1 MSELLNETNHTYDF
15 GNIDDMD
22 PSLGIITINITMTSI
37 TNIILLADG
46 FRVVYER
53 DVPVEVRL
61 SVSYDNG
68 GIKQGTL
75 ETIKMKMLL
84 LGSDENPAAVRLEL
98 SSEAD
103 LFFHFMHIIDETSY
117 KSMQE
122 SQKLMVEFSEYPS
135 VLVRMLNSCI
145 REPHVHLGIFVVT
158 GETSARLDFIQNM
171 EYKFVE
177 LMSCNLI
184 RSPDEIVQ
192 HQITFRY
199 NSMKQRLAIMQS
211 RLHEINTLVK
221 TKNPSLL
228 LQLQKTAINNTN
240 VLNTSTSDKRR

>member
-1 MSELLNETNHTYDF
+1 
-15 GNIDDMD
+15 
-22 PSLGIITINITMTSI
+22 
-37 TNIILLADG
+37 
-46 FRVVYER
+46 
-53 DVPVEVRL
+53 
-61 SVSYDNG
+61 
-68 GIKQGTL
+68 
-75 ETIKMKMLL
+75 
-84 LGSDENPAAVRLEL
+84 
-98 SSEAD
+98 
-103 LFFHFMHIIDETSY
+103 MHILDESSY
-117 KSMQE
+117 KSLQE
-122 SQKLMVEFSEYPS
+122 SQKLMVEFSEYPN
-135 VLVRMLNSCI
+135 VLIRMLNSCI
-145 REPHVHLGIFVVT
+145 REPHVHLGIFAVT

-228 LQLQKTAINNTN
+228 LQLQKTVMNNNKN
-240 VLNTSTSDKRR
+240 VLNGTTTNNNIGDKRR